1 MFSLVCYI
9 MFDHLGKLKPSK
21 AFDPGVTLT
30 LPYLEGI
37 NK

>member
-1 MFSLVCYI
+1 

-21 AFDPGVTLT
+21 AFDPGVILT

>member
-1 MFSLVCYI
+1 MFSLVCKI

-21 AFDPGVTLT
+21 AFASGATLT